1 MSASGNPAVSSFLTV
16 ETLDDFPQ
24 ALTDGIVAIGNFD
37 GVHRGH
43 RAVLNTALEQA
54 ENKNRSAYV
63 MTFEPHPRTV
73 FRPDH
78 PVFRL
83 TPSGAKA
90 DLLQAL
96 GFAGMLVI
104 PFDRNFAGIT
114 AQDFVHNILSTR
126 LQINHAVIGYDF
138 HFGKARQGTP
148 DFLRAAGVR
157 EGFDVSIIEPFEDEN
172 AAIVSSSRIREALGA
187 GDIALANS
195 LLGYRWFVDGV
206 VQHGEKRGRDLGYP
220 TANLSLPPECRLRH
234 GIYAVHAY
242 IAGQRYDGVASY
254 GRRPT
259 FDDGAPLLE
268 VHIFEFSDDI
278 YGETIRVTLAG
289 YLRPELK
296 FDGVEPLI
304 DQMNRD
310 SSEAQAALA
319 SLKPLSDL
327 DVYLDEK
334 MTGR

>member
-1 MSASGNPAVSSFLTV
+1 MSASGSPAVSSFITV
-16 ETLDDFPQ
+16 ETLDEFPQ

-43 RAVLNTALEQA
+43 RAVLNAALEQA
-54 ENKNRSAYV
+54 AKKNRPAYV

-83 TPSGAKA
+83 TPPGAKA

-104 PFDRNFAGIT
+104 PFDRDFAGIT
-114 AQDFVHNILSTR
+114 AQDFVHDILSTR
-126 LQINHAVIGYDF
+126 LQISHAVIGYDF

-148 DFLRAAGVR
+148 EFLKDAGVS
-157 EGFDVSIIEPFEDEN
+157 EGFGVSIIAPFEDEN

-187 GDIALANS
+187 GDIVLANS

-206 VQHGEKRGRDLGYP
+206 VQHGEKRGHNLGYP

-234 GIYAVHAY
+234 GIYAVRIY
-242 IAGQRYDGVASY
+242 VNGSRYDGVASY

-259 FDDGAPLLE
+259 FDNGAPLLE
-268 VHIFEFSDDI
+268 VHIFDFSDDI
-278 YGETIRVTLAG
+278 YGETIRVSLAA

-296 FDGVEPLI
+296 FDGVDPLI

-310 SSEAQAALA
+310 SAEARAALA
-319 SLKPLSDL
+319 ALNPLSDL
-327 DVYLDEK
+327 DVHLHEK